1 MDNTKDYRSPIT
13 LSFQTMEAEAAKRAK
28 KLDEDIYEAI
38 LHYGVVVDKEELI
51 RALAYD
57 RDQYA
62 LGFANGFDKGKESAV
77 VHAHWEWVKFEDGR
91 DYFELAKCSKC
102 GAMSAREYP
111 YCRECGAQMDEE
123 VFTAENPVVAEEVIT
138 DPPVATEEEKEKYLN
153 KEIDYIKSYRIEEE
167 HKYD

>member
-1 MDNTKDYRSPIT
+1 MDNTKDYQSPIT
-13 LSFQTMEAEAAKRAK
+13 LIFQTMEAEAAKRAK

-77 VHAHWEWVKFEDGR
+77 VHAHWNQIANGFMV
-91 DYFELAKCSKC
+91 CSHCEEPVEENRKYSFCPLC
-102 GAMSAREYP
+102 GAR
-111 YCRECGAQMDEE
+111 MDEE
-123 VFTAENPVVAEEVIT
+123 VFTAENPVVVEEAIT